1 MVSRKLA
8 IHLFLTILVLVVA
21 AACSR
26 GGEIVRPTSTP
37 TLAATATPGGAPDGS
52 KLPTPSVTM
61 VAIPT
66 PSLVTAPSPAPVA
79 TPSTTR
85 VAVPSPTPAD
95 VTRPTPV
102 AVPTPTLVAVPS
114 PTLVVFP
121 TPTPLGVST
130 PTRVA
135 VSRPTPVSGP
145 VDGYLAVAPSV
156 LRSNAT
162 ESISVSLFSRG
173 RPASGE
179 VVLTLLSK
187 GVPVSS
193 ATGFI
198 RGQGNVDVHVP
209 SVADGVYELAVEGPG
224 FSTSQELQV
233 ESRTVLFLETDKP
246 VYKPGQTVNIRVL
259 TLDPE
264 LKPVVGH
271 VVVEAQD
278 AKGIKIFRKTTTSD
292 EYGMTTLEL
301 PLSTEPNLGVWK
313 LKAFSGKREA
323 QLDIRVE
330 EYVLPKYDVDVDLP
344 RSWILTNE
352 PITGAVS
359 SEYSFGRPVK
369 GEATIVATR
378 YVGTWEQYASVV
390 EQLDGTT
397 TFELPAPG
405 YVAGVPGARGMGNV
419 QLQVSVRERSTG
431 YVESTTQ
438 LITVAASP
446 LSLQVIPE
454 SNVFKPGLPFS
465 FLVVTETPD
474 NQPLSEDVSVRIQY
488 TDQDLHR
495 MTEMTEEVTTQDGK
509 ALLTV
514 TPPSDAVAFTLEA
527 LAGGGHASLTVNAG
541 YSPSGSFIHL
551 EQVSDGPLPVG
562 DVAEFHVAA
571 TREAGNFYF
580 EVLSRGMVVF
590 SDYSPEPTIRFTVT
604 PLMAPGARLLV
615 YQILPTSEVAAD
627 YLPFSVEAAYPHE
640 VTVGFG
646 ENEVRPGDEV
656 DINVQTQG
664 AARVG
669 LVAVDRSVYILAEN
683 RLNLQQVFSELERLY
698 QQPQV
703 ELHEARPIYNVYA
716 RGASETFEDAG
727 VIVMT
732 NQNVPDGKEFRQPR
746 ITATPAAMSAQAGVV
761 EKVVETVVVER
772 PVTRTEKVTEDSY
785 EQSANDLAEVQR
797 VRQFFPETWLWTDLI
812 TDQSGHGTVDVIAPD
827 TITTWKLRA
836 VGMSRE
842 HGLGISEAELTVF
855 QEFFLQVDL
864 PFSAVRGEELP
875 VRVALYNYLDSPQEI
890 FVDLEA
896 TDDFDLLDEA
906 QKVVTVQGNEIGG
919 ATFTIRPIT
928 PGMAPLKVT
937 ARSAA
942 AADAVIKELLIKPEG
957 AARETVDNLVLSA
970 GNTQTVDATI
980 PSSAIADSGRVHV
993 AVTGSYLTQS
1003 IEGLEQLLKM
1013 PFGCGEQNMILF
1025 APNVFVA
1032 RYLKETGQIKPEVM
1046 ARAENLMITGY
1057 QRELTYRRSD
1067 GSFSAFGDNDAQGS
1081 LWLTAFVL
1089 KTFAQADGL
1098 IYIDPGVL
1106 EGASDWIVRH
1116 QKGDGS
1122 FEPVGFLH
1130 HQELLGGLHGKNAL
1144 TAFVTVALLEAGQH
1158 SAAAKAVRY
1167 LEGQVDSIEDAYGMA
1182 ITTYAL
1188 ELSDS
1193 PSAGVAYDRLM
1204 GMAQIDDDG
1213 LHWGDSPA
1221 PMPLPITPKDGP
1233 RRPIRP
1239 QPHQQSAAI
1248 ETTAYA
1254 TLALLEH
1261 GDRTNASS
1269 STRWLV
1275 TRRNSSGG
1283 FGSTQDTVVGLQS
1296 LTEFSVAS
1304 VADVDMTI
1312 TLSAGSW
1319 QREVRITGENAD
1331 VLQMIE
1337 VPEHGALEIAA
1348 HGKGEA
1354 VVQVVRRFNLPEIEQ
1369 ATRQVFDITVD
1380 YGTDH
1385 VKVDDLITV
1394 SVNVRFTPFEQI
1406 EAGMVVLD
1414 IAVPTGFAPVADSI
1428 EALVDGTPRLKRFDV
1443 AGRKVILYLEDL
1455 LPNESITLEF
1465 AARAM
1470 HPVRAKAITSEV
1482 YSYYNPDMRG
1492 ESLGGAITVVEGG

>member
-1 MVSRKLA
+1 MVTWKLA
-8 IHLFLTILVLVVA
+8 TRISLVILILIFA

-26 GGEIVRPTSTP
+26 EAQPTGLTSTP
-37 TLAATATPGGAPDGS
+37 TLDSTATPGG
-52 KLPTPSVTM
+52 TPAV
-61 VAIPT
+61 
-66 PSLVTAPSPAPVA
+66 SPALTPV
-79 TPSTTR
+79 
-85 VAVPSPTPAD
+85 
-95 VTRPTPV
+95 TPV
-102 AVPTPTLVAVPS
+102 AV
-114 PTLVVFP
+114 
-121 TPTPLGVST
+121 
-130 PTRVA
+130 TR
-135 VSRPTPVSGP
+135 PKPVTGP

-156 LRSNAT
+156 LRSNAV
-162 ESISVSLFSRG
+162 ESVSVSLFSRG
-173 RPASGE
+173 RPASGN
-179 VVLTLLSK
+179 VMVALLSN
-187 GVPVSS
+187 GVPVSKAS
-193 ATGFI
+193 GFI
-198 RGQGNVDVHVP
+198 EGQGSLDVKVP
-209 SVADGVYELAVEGPG
+209 ALADGVYELAVEGPG
-224 FSTSQELQV
+224 FSASQELQV

-292 EYGMTTLEL
+292 DYGMTTLEL

-313 LKAFSGKREA
+313 LTAFSGNRKT
-323 QLDIRVE
+323 QLDIRVD
-330 EYVLPKYDVDVDLP
+330 EYVLPKYDVAVDLP
-344 RSWILTNE
+344 KSWILANE

-369 GEATIVATR
+369 GEVTITATR
-378 YVGTWEQYASVV
+378 YVGRWEEYASVV

-405 YVAGVPGARGMGNV
+405 YVAGVPGAGGLGNV
-419 QLQVSVRERSTG
+419 QLQITVRERSTG

-438 LITVAASP
+438 LITVAATP

-488 TDQDLHR
+488 ADKELDTFKER
-495 MTEMTEEVTTQDGK
+495 TEEVTTQDGK

-514 TPPSDAVAFTLEA
+514 TPPPDAVAFTLEA
-527 LAGGGHASLTVNAG
+527 WADEGHASLTINAG

-551 EQVSDGPLPVG
+551 EQVSDGPLQVG
-562 DVAEFHVAA
+562 DVVEFHVAA
-571 TREAGNFYF
+571 TKEGGNFYY

-590 SDYSPEPTIRFTVT
+590 SDYSAEPTIRFTVT
-604 PLMAPGARLLV
+604 PLMAPEARVLV
-615 YQILPTSEVAAD
+615 YQILPNSEVAAD

-640 VTVGFG
+640 VAVAFG

-664 AARVG
+664 EARVG

-698 QQPQV
+698 QLPQV
-703 ELHEARPIYNVYA
+703 ELHEGRSLSNVST
-716 RGASETFEDAG
+716 RGAKETFQDAG
-727 VIVMT
+727 VVVMT
-732 NQNVPDGKEFRQPR
+732 NQLVPEGREYLPPFMTVIVEKPVTR
-746 ITATPAAMSAQAGVV
+746 V
-761 EKVVETVVVER
+761 EKVVETVVVEKQ
-772 PVTRTEKVTEDSY
+772 VTRVESRDGSTK
-785 EQSANDLAEVQR
+785 SASDLAEVQR
-797 VRQFFPETWLWTDLI
+797 VRRFFPETWLWTDLM
-812 TDQSGHGTVDVIAPD
+812 TDQSGIGTVGVTAPD
-827 TITTWKLRA
+827 SITTWKLRA

-864 PFSAVRGEELP
+864 PFSAVRGEEFP
-875 VRVALYNYLDSPQEI
+875 VRVALYNYLDTPQEI
-890 FVDLEA
+890 FVDLEP
-896 TDDFDLLDEA
+896 TDDFELLDEA
-906 QKVVTVQGNEIGG
+906 QKVVTVPGNDIGG
-919 ATFTIRPIT
+919 ATFTIRPKT

-937 ARSAA
+937 ARSAV
-942 AADAVIKELLIKPEG
+942 AADAVIKELLIRPEG
-957 AARETVDNLVLSA
+957 VARESVDNLVLSA
-970 GNTQTVDATI
+970 GDIQTVDATI
-980 PSSAIADSGRVHV
+980 PSNAIADSGRVHV
-993 AVTGSYLTQS
+993 AVTGNYLTQS
-1003 IEGLEQLLKM
+1003 IDGLERLLKM
-1013 PFGCGEQNMILF
+1013 PFGCGEQNMVLF

-1032 RYLKETGQIKPEVM
+1032 RYLQETGQIKPKVM

-1106 EGASDWIVRH
+1106 DDAAEWIVRH

-1122 FEPVGFLH
+1122 FEPAGFLH

-1144 TAFVTVALLEAGQH
+1144 TAYVAVALLEAGQH

-1167 LEGQVDSIEDAYGMA
+1167 LEGQIVGIEDAYGMA

-1188 ELSDS
+1188 ELAGS
-1193 PSAGVAYDRLM
+1193 PSAGTAYDSLM
-1204 GMAQIDDDG
+1204 GMAMVDDDG

-1221 PMPLPITPKDGP
+1221 PSPLPVTPKDGP
-1233 RRPIRP
+1233 DRPIRP

-1261 GDRTNASS
+1261 GDRSNASS
-1269 STRWLV
+1269 SIRWLV

-1283 FGSTQDTVVGLQS
+1283 FGSTQDTVVGLQA
-1296 LTEFSVAS
+1296 LTEFSVGS

-1312 TLSAGSW
+1312 VLSAGSW

-1337 VPEHGALEIAA
+1337 VPEHGALDISAS
-1348 HGKGEA
+1348 GKGEA
-1354 VVQVVRRFNLPEIEQ
+1354 VVQVVRRFNLPEVEQ
-1369 ATRQVFDITVD
+1369 AARQVFDITVD

-1414 IAVPTGFAPVADSI
+1414 IAVPTGFAPVTDSI
-1428 EALVDGTPRLKRFDV
+1428 ETLVEETARLKRFDV
-1443 AGRKVILYLEDL
+1443 AGRKVILYVEDL
-1455 LPNESITLEF
+1455 LPEESITLEF
-1465 AARAM
+1465 AARAV
-1470 HPVRAKAITSEV
+1470 HPVRAKATTSEV

-1492 ESLGGAITVVEGG
+1492 ESLGGAITVEEGG

>member
-1 MVSRKLA
+1 MVTWKLA
-8 IHLFLTILVLVVA
+8 TRLSLVILILIFA

-26 GGEIVRPTSTP
+26 EAQPTGPTSTP
-37 TLAATATPGGAPDGS
+37 TLDSTATPGGTPDDPR
-52 KLPTPSVTM
+52 L
-61 VAIPT
+61 
-66 PSLVTAPSPAPVA
+66 
-79 TPSTTR
+79 
-85 VAVPSPTPAD
+85 
-95 VTRPTPV
+95 RPTPV
-102 AVPTPTLVAVPS
+102 KPVAV
-114 PTLVVFP
+114 T
-121 TPTPLGVST
+121 
-130 PTRVA
+130 
-135 VSRPTPVSGP
+135 RPTPVSGP

-156 LRSNAT
+156 LRSNST
-162 ESISVSLFSRG
+162 ESVSVSLFSRG
-173 RPASGE
+173 RPASGN
-179 VVLTLLSK
+179 VIVALLSNR
-187 GVPVSS
+187 VPVSKAS
-193 ATGFI
+193 GLI
-198 RGQGNVDVHVP
+198 EGQGSLEVQVP
-209 SVADGVYELAVEGPG
+209 ALEDGVYELAVEGPG
-224 FSTSQELQV
+224 FSASQELLV

-246 VYKPGQTVNIRVL
+246 VYKPGQTVNIRVF

-292 EYGMTTLEL
+292 DYGMTTLEL

-313 LKAFSGKREA
+313 LTAFSGNRKT

-330 EYVLPKYDVDVDLP
+330 EYVLPKYDVAVDLP
-344 RSWILTNE
+344 RSWILANE

-359 SEYSFGRPVK
+359 SEYSYGRPVK
-369 GEATIVATR
+369 GEVTITATR
-378 YVGTWEQYASVV
+378 YVGRWEEYASVI
-390 EQLDGTT
+390 EQLDGAT

-405 YVAGVPGARGMGNV
+405 YVAGVPGAGGLGNV
-419 QLQVSVRERSTG
+419 QLRVTVHERNTG

-438 LITVAASP
+438 LITVAATP

-488 TDQDLHR
+488 ADKELDTFKER
-495 MTEMTEEVTTQDGK
+495 TEEVTTQDGK

-514 TPPSDAVAFTLEA
+514 TPPPDAVAFTLEA
-527 LAGGGHASLTVNAG
+527 WAKEGHASLTINAG

-551 EQVSDGPLPVG
+551 EQVSDGPLQVG
-562 DVAEFHVAA
+562 DVVEFHVAA
-571 TREAGNFYF
+571 TKEAGNFYF

-590 SDYSPEPTIRFTVT
+590 SDYSAVPTIRFTVT
-604 PLMAPGARLLV
+604 PLMAPEARLLV
-615 YQILPTSEVAAD
+615 YQILPNSEVAAD
-627 YLPFSVEAAYPHE
+627 YLPFSVEAAYPHAVAVE
-640 VTVGFG
+640 FG
-646 ENEVRPGDEV
+646 EAEVRPGDEV

-664 AARVG
+664 EARVG

-698 QQPQV
+698 ELPQV
-703 ELHEARPIYNVYA
+703 ELHEGRSLSNVST
-716 RGASETFEDAG
+716 RGAKETFQDAG
-727 VIVMT
+727 VVVMT
-732 NQNVPDGKEFRQPR
+732 NQLVPEGREYLPR
-746 ITATPAAMSAQAGVV
+746 VMTVIV
-761 EKVVETVVVER
+761 EKVVETVVVEKQ
-772 PVTRTEKVTEDSY
+772 VTRVESIDGSTK
-785 EQSANDLAEVQR
+785 SASDLAEVQR
-797 VRQFFPETWLWTDLI
+797 VRRFFPETWLWTDLM
-812 TDQSGHGTVDVIAPD
+812 TDQSGHGTVGVTAPD
-827 TITTWKLRA
+827 SITTWKLRA

-864 PFSAVRGEELP
+864 PFSAIRGEELP
-875 VRVALYNYLDSPQEI
+875 VRVALYNYLDTPQEI
-890 FVDLEA
+890 FVDLEQTA
-896 TDDFDLLDEA
+896 DFELLDEA
-906 QKVVTVQGNEIGG
+906 QKVVTVPGNDIGG
-919 ATFTIRPIT
+919 ATFTIRPKT
-928 PGMAPLKVT
+928 PGIAPLKVT

-942 AADAVIKELLIKPEG
+942 AADAVIKELLIRPEG
-957 AARETVDNLVLSA
+957 VARESVDNLVLSA
-970 GNTQTVDATI
+970 GDIQTVDATI
-980 PSSAIADSGRVHV
+980 PSNAIADSGRVHV
-993 AVTGSYLTQS
+993 AVTGNYLTQS
-1003 IEGLEQLLKM
+1003 IDGLERLLKM

-1032 RYLKETGQIKPEVM
+1032 RYLQDTGQIKPEVM

-1106 EGASDWIVRH
+1106 DDAAEWIVRH

-1144 TAFVTVALLEAGQH
+1144 TAYVAVALLEAGQH
-1158 SAAAKAVRY
+1158 SAAAKAVRF
-1167 LEGQVDSIEDAYGMA
+1167 LEGQIVGIEDAYGMA

-1188 ELSDS
+1188 ELADS
-1193 PSAGVAYDRLM
+1193 PSAGAAYDRLM
-1204 GMAQIDDDG
+1204 GMALVDDDG
-1213 LHWGDSPA
+1213 LHWGDSPTQT
-1221 PMPLPITPKDGP
+1221 PLPITPKDGP
-1233 RRPIRP
+1233 PRAIRP

-1254 TLALLEH
+1254 TLALLEY
-1261 GDRTNASS
+1261 GDRSNASS
-1269 STRWLV
+1269 SIRWLV

-1296 LTEFSVAS
+1296 LTEFSAAAT
-1304 VADVDMTI
+1304 ADVDMTVV
-1312 TLSAGSW
+1312 LSAGSW
-1319 QREVRITGENAD
+1319 QREVSITGENAD
-1331 VLQMIE
+1331 VLQMFE
-1337 VPEHGALEIAA
+1337 VPEHGALDISAN
-1348 HGKGEA
+1348 GKGEV
-1354 VVQVVRRFNLPEIEQ
+1354 VVQVVRRFNLPEVEQ
-1369 ATRQVFDITVD
+1369 AARQVFEINVD

-1414 IAVPTGFAPVADSI
+1414 IAVPTGFAPVTDSI
-1428 EALVDGTPRLKRFDV
+1428 ESLVDETPRLKRYDI
-1443 AGRKVILYLEDL
+1443 AGRKVILYVEDL
-1455 LPNESITLEF
+1455 LPEESITLEF
-1465 AARAM
+1465 AARAV
-1470 HPVRAKAITSEV
+1470 HPVRAKATTSEV
-1482 YSYYNPDMRG
+1482 YSYYNPDMRA
-1492 ESLGGAITVVEGG
+1492 ESLAGAITVEDGG

>member
-1 MVSRKLA
+1 MVSWKLVTR
-8 IHLFLTILVLVVA
+8 LSLVILILIFA

-26 GGEIVRPTSTP
+26 EGETTVPTSTSTSP
-37 TLAATATPGGAPDGS
+37 PTATPVVTPDD
-52 KLPTPSVTM
+52 TPSPLPPVTT
-61 VAIPT
+61 VAVPT
-66 PSLVTAPSPAPVA
+66 A
-79 TPSTTR
+79 TR
-85 VAVPSPTPAD
+85 VAVATPTIGTVTTPSPTSVLTQTPM
-95 VTRPTPV
+95 VTPSPTTV
-102 AVPTPTLVAVPS
+102 ATIPTTQVAVPS
-114 PTLVVFP
+114 PTLVPVP
-121 TPTPLGVST
+121 TPTLVTIPT
-130 PTRVA
+130 PTSA
-135 VSRPTPVSGP
+135 PLSKPTPVSGP

-156 LRSNAT
+156 LRSNAV
-162 ESISVSLFSRG
+162 ESVSVSLFSRG
-173 RPASGE
+173 RPASGN
-179 VVLTLLSK
+179 VMVALLSN
-187 GVPVSS
+187 GVPVSKAS
-193 ATGFI
+193 GLI
-198 RGQGNVDVHVP
+198 EGQGSLNVKVP
-209 SVADGVYELAVEGPG
+209 AIADGVYELAVEGPG
-224 FSTSQELQV
+224 FSASQELQV

-259 TLDPE
+259 ILDPE

-271 VVVEAQD
+271 VAVEAQD
-278 AKGIKIFRKTTTSD
+278 AKGIKVFRKATSSD
-292 EYGMTTLEL
+292 EYGMATLEL
-301 PLSTEPNLGVWK
+301 PLSNEPNLGVWK
-313 LKAFSGKREA
+313 LEAFSGNRVA

-330 EYVLPKYDVDVDLP
+330 EYVLPKYDVAVDLP
-344 RSWILTNE
+344 RSWILANE

-378 YVGTWEQYASVV
+378 YVGIWEEYASVV
-390 EQLDGTT
+390 QQLDGTA

-419 QLQVSVRERSTG
+419 QLHVTVRERSTG

-438 LITVAASP
+438 LITVAATP

-454 SNVFKPGLPFS
+454 SNTFKPGLPFS

-474 NQPLSEDVSVRIQY
+474 NKPLSEDVSVRVQY
-488 TDQDLHR
+488 ADKELDTFKEK
-495 MTEMTEEVTTQDGK
+495 TEQVTTQAGK

-514 TPPSDAVAFTLEA
+514 TPPPDAVAFTLEA
-527 LAGGGHASLTVNAG
+527 WAKEAHASLSVNAG

-551 EQVSDGPLPVG
+551 EQVSDGPLQVG
-562 DVAEFHVAA
+562 DVVEFHVAA
-571 TREAGNFYF
+571 TKEAGNFYF

-604 PLMAPGARLLV
+604 PLMAPEARLLV

-640 VTVGFG
+640 VAVAFG
-646 ENEVRPGDEV
+646 EDEVRPGDEV
-656 DINVQTQG
+656 DIDVQTQG
-664 AARVG
+664 EARVG

-683 RLNLQQVFSELERLY
+683 RLNLQQVFNELERLY
-698 QQPQV
+698 QLPQV
-703 ELHEARPIYNVYA
+703 ELHEARPIFDVYT
-716 RGASETFEDAG
+716 RGAKDTFEDAG

-732 NQNVPDGKEFRQPR
+732 NQNVPEGKEYRQPR
-746 ITATPAAMSAQAGVV
+746 PTAMPMAVMLAAAKVVV
-761 EKVVETVVVER
+761 EKEVTQVEALDGNT
-772 PVTRTEKVTEDSY
+772 K
-785 EQSANDLAEVQR
+785 SAGDLAEVQR
-797 VRQFFPETWLWTDLI
+797 VRQFFPETWLWTDLF
-812 TDQSGHGTVDVIAPD
+812 TDQSGHGTVGVTAPD
-827 TITTWKLRA
+827 SITTWMLRA
-836 VGMSRE
+836 VGISKE

-864 PFSAVRGEELP
+864 PYSAIRGEELP
-875 VRVALYNYLDSPQEI
+875 VRVALYNYLDTPQEI
-890 FVDLEA
+890 FVDLEP

-906 QKVVTVQGNEIGG
+906 QKVVTVPGNDIGG
-919 ATFTIRPIT
+919 ATFTIRPKK

-942 AADAVIKELLIKPEG
+942 AADAVIKELLIRPEG
-957 AARETVDNLVLSA
+957 VARETVDNLVLSA
-970 GNTQTVDATI
+970 GDSQTVDATI
-980 PSSAIADSGRVHV
+980 PSNAIADSGRVHV

-1003 IEGLEQLLKM
+1003 IDGLERLLQM

-1032 RYLKETGQIKPEVM
+1032 RYLQETGQIKPEVM

-1067 GSFSAFGDNDAQGS
+1067 GSFSAFGDNDTQGS

-1089 KTFAQADGL
+1089 KTFAEADGL
-1098 IYIDPGVL
+1098 IYIDQRVL
-1106 EGASDWIVRH
+1106 ENAADWIVRH
-1116 QKGDGS
+1116 QNGDGS
-1122 FEPVGFLH
+1122 FDPVGFLH
-1130 HQELLGGLHGKNAL
+1130 HQELLGGLQGKNAL
-1144 TAFVTVALLEAGQH
+1144 TAYVAVALLEAGQH

-1167 LEGQVDSIEDAYGMA
+1167 LEGQVAGIEDDYGMA

-1188 ELSDS
+1188 ELAGS
-1193 PSAGVAYDRLM
+1193 PSAGAAYDRLM
-1204 GMAQIDDDG
+1204 GMATVDDDG
-1213 LHWGDSPA
+1213 LHWGEGPA
-1221 PMPLPITPKDGP
+1221 PMPLPITPKDGAP
-1233 RRPIRP
+1233 RPIQP
-1239 QPHQQSAAI
+1239 QPHQQSAVI

-1261 GDRTNASS
+1261 GDRANASS

-1275 TRRNSSGG
+1275 TRRNSFGG
-1283 FGSTQDTVVGLQS
+1283 FGSTQDTVVGLQA
-1296 LTEFSVAS
+1296 LTEFSAAS

-1319 QREVRITGENAD
+1319 QREVSITGENAD

-1337 VPEHGALEIAA
+1337 VPKHGALDISAN
-1348 HGKGEA
+1348 GKGEA
-1354 VVQVVRRFNLPEIEQ
+1354 VVQVVRRFNLPEVEQ
-1369 ATRQVFDITVD
+1369 ETRQVFDIDVD

-1394 SVNVRFTPFEQI
+1394 SVNVRFTPLEQI

-1414 IAVPTGFAPVADSI
+1414 IAVPTGFAPVTDSI
-1428 EALVDGTPRLKRFDV
+1428 ESLVEETPRLKRFDI

-1455 LPNESITLEF
+1455 LPNESISLEF
-1465 AARAM
+1465 AARAV
-1470 HPVRAKAITSEV
+1470 HPVRAKATTSEV

-1492 ESLGGAITVVEGG
+1492 ESLGGAITVEEGG

>member
-1 MVSRKLA
+1 MVTWKLA
-8 IHLFLTILVLVVA
+8 TRISLVILILIFV

-26 GGEIVRPTSTP
+26 DGENTDPTSTP
-37 TLAATATPGGAPDGS
+37 TLDSTATPGG
-52 KLPTPSVTM
+52 TPAV
-61 VAIPT
+61 
-66 PSLVTAPSPAPVA
+66 SPALTPV
-79 TPSTTR
+79 
-85 VAVPSPTPAD
+85 
-95 VTRPTPV
+95 TPV
-102 AVPTPTLVAVPS
+102 AVT
-114 PTLVVFP
+114 
-121 TPTPLGVST
+121 
-130 PTRVA
+130 
-135 VSRPTPVSGP
+135 RPTPVSGP

-156 LRSNAT
+156 LRSNAV
-162 ESISVSLFSRG
+162 ESVSVSLFSRG
-173 RPASGE
+173 RPASGN
-179 VVLTLLSK
+179 VMVALLSN
-187 GVPVSS
+187 GVPVSKAS
-193 ATGFI
+193 GFVE
-198 RGQGNVDVHVP
+198 GQGSLDIQVP
-209 SVADGVYELAVEGPG
+209 VLDDGVYELAVEGSG
-224 FSTSQELQV
+224 FSASQELQV

-313 LKAFSGKREA
+313 LTAVSGNRKT

-330 EYVLPKYDVDVDLP
+330 EYVLPKYDVAVDLP
-344 RSWILTNE
+344 KSWILANE

-369 GEATIVATR
+369 GEVTITATR
-378 YVGTWEQYASVV
+378 YVGRWEEYASVV

-419 QLQVSVRERSTG
+419 QLQVTVHERNTG

-438 LITVAASP
+438 LITVAATP

-454 SNVFKPGLPFS
+454 SNTFKPGLPFS

-488 TDQDLHR
+488 ADKELDTFKER
-495 MTEMTEEVTTQDGK
+495 TEEVTTQDGK

-527 LAGGGHASLTVNAG
+527 WVDEGHASLTINAG
-541 YSPSGSFIHL
+541 YSPSGSFIHI
-551 EQVSDGPLPVG
+551 EQVSDGPLRVG

-571 TREAGNFYF
+571 TKEAGNFYF

-590 SDYSPEPTIRFTVT
+590 SDYSAEPTIRFTVT
-604 PLMAPGARLLV
+604 PLMAPEARVLV

-627 YLPFSVEAAYPHE
+627 YLPFSVEAVYPHE
-640 VTVGFG
+640 VAVAFG

-664 AARVG
+664 EARVG

-698 QQPQV
+698 QLPQV
-703 ELHEARPIYNVYA
+703 ELHEARPIFDVYT
-716 RGASETFEDAG
+716 RGAKDTFEDAG

-732 NQNVPDGKEFRQPR
+732 NQNVPEGKEYRQPR
-746 ITATPAAMSAQAGVV
+746 PTAMPMAVMLAAAKVVV
-761 EKVVETVVVER
+761 EKEVTQVEALDGDT
-772 PVTRTEKVTEDSY
+772 K
-785 EQSANDLAEVQR
+785 SAGDLAEVQR
-797 VRQFFPETWLWTDLI
+797 VRQFFPETWLWTGLF
-812 TDQSGHGTVDVIAPD
+812 TDRSGHGTVGVTAPD
-827 TITTWKLRA
+827 SITTWMLRA
-836 VGMSRE
+836 VGISKV

-864 PFSAVRGEELP
+864 PYSAIRGEELP
-875 VRVALYNYLDSPQEI
+875 VRVALYNYLDTPQEI
-890 FVDLEA
+890 FVDLEP
-896 TDDFDLLDEA
+896 TDDFDLLDDA
-906 QKVVTVQGNEIGG
+906 QKVVTVPGNDIGG
-919 ATFTIRPIT
+919 ATFTIRPKT

-937 ARSAA
+937 ARSTA
-942 AADAVIKELLIKPEG
+942 AADAVIKELLIRPEG
-957 AARETVDNLVLSA
+957 VARETVENLVLSA
-970 GNTQTVDATI
+970 GDSQTVAATI
-980 PSSAIADSGRVHV
+980 PSSAVADSGRVHV
-993 AVTGSYLTQS
+993 AVTGNYLTQS
-1003 IEGLEQLLKM
+1003 IDGLEKLLKM

-1032 RYLKETGQIKPEVM
+1032 RYLQETGQIKPEVM

-1067 GSFSAFGDNDAQGS
+1067 GSFSAFGNNDAQGS

-1106 EGASDWIVRH
+1106 EMAAEWIVRH
-1116 QKGDGS
+1116 QKADGS

-1130 HQELLGGLHGKNAL
+1130 HQELLGGLQGKNAL
-1144 TAFVTVALLEAGQH
+1144 TAYVAVALLEAGQH
-1158 SAAAKAVRY
+1158 SAATNAVRY
-1167 LEGQVDSIEDAYGMA
+1167 LEGQVAGIEDAYGMA

-1188 ELSDS
+1188 ELAGS
-1193 PSAGVAYDRLM
+1193 PSAGDAYDRLM
-1204 GMAQIDDDG
+1204 GMSQVDDDG

-1221 PMPLPITPKDGP
+1221 PTPLPITPKDEP
-1233 RRPIRP
+1233 PRPIRP

-1261 GDRTNASS
+1261 GDRSNASS
-1269 STRWLV
+1269 SIRWLV

-1304 VADVDMTI
+1304 VADVDMTVV
-1312 TLSAGSW
+1312 LSAGSW

-1337 VPEHGALEIAA
+1337 VPEHGALDISAS
-1348 HGKGEA
+1348 GKGEA
-1354 VVQVVRRFNLPEIEQ
+1354 VVQVVRRFNLPEVEQ
-1369 ATRQVFDITVD
+1369 AARQVFDITVD

-1414 IAVPTGFAPVADSI
+1414 IAVPTGFAPVTDSI
-1428 EALVDGTPRLKRFDV
+1428 ESLVEETPRLKRFDI
-1443 AGRKVILYLEDL
+1443 AGRKVILYVEDL
-1455 LPNESITLEF
+1455 LPEESLTLEF
-1465 AARAM
+1465 AARAV
-1470 HPVRAKAITSEV
+1470 HPVRAKATTSEV

-1492 ESLGGAITVVEGG
+1492 ESLGGAITVEAGG

>member
-1 MVSRKLA
+1 MSR
-8 IHLFLTILVLVVA
+8 
-21 AACSR
+21 SR
-26 GGEIVRPTSTP
+26 SSRTAFTSWR
-37 TLAATATPGGAPDGS
+37 L
-52 KLPTPSVTM
+52 K
-61 VAIPT
+61 
-66 PSLVTAPSPAPVA
+66 
-79 TPSTTR
+79 
-85 VAVPSPTPAD
+85 
-95 VTRPTPV
+95 
-102 AVPTPTLVAVPS
+102 
-114 PTLVVFP
+114 
-121 TPTPLGVST
+121 
-130 PTRVA
+130 
-135 VSRPTPVSGP
+135 
-145 VDGYLAVAPSV
+145 
-156 LRSNAT
+156 
-162 ESISVSLFSRG
+162 
-173 RPASGE
+173 
-179 VVLTLLSK
+179 
-187 GVPVSS
+187 
-193 ATGFI
+193 
-198 RGQGNVDVHVP
+198 
-209 SVADGVYELAVEGPG
+209 GPG
-224 FSTSQELQV
+224 FSASQQLQV

-246 VYKPGQTVNIRVL
+246 VYKPGQTVNIRAL
-259 TLDPE
+259 LLDPE
-264 LKPVVGH
+264 LKPVAGPIVA
-271 VVVEAQD
+271 VEAQD
-278 AKGIKIFRKTTTSD
+278 AKGIKIFRKATSAD
-292 EYGMTTLEL
+292 GYGMATLAL

-313 LKAFSGKREA
+313 LTAFSGNRKT

-330 EYVLPKYDVDVDLP
+330 EYVLPKYDVAVDLP
-344 RSWILTNE
+344 KSWILANE

-359 SEYSFGRPVK
+359 SEYSYGRPVK
-369 GEATIVATR
+369 GEATITATR
-378 YVGTWEQYASVV
+378 YVGRWEEYASVV
-390 EQLDGTT
+390 QQLDGTM

-419 QLQVSVRERSTG
+419 QLHVTVRERSTG

-438 LITVAASP
+438 LITVAATP

-454 SNVFKPGLPFS
+454 SNTFKPGLPFS

-488 TDQDLHR
+488 ADKELDKFNEK
-495 MTEMTEEVTTQDGK
+495 TEQVTTQNGK
-509 ALLTV
+509 TLLTV

-527 LAGGGHASLTVNAG
+527 WAKEAHASLTINAG
-541 YSPSGSFIHL
+541 YSPSRSFVHL
-551 EQVSDGPLPVG
+551 EQVSDGPLRVG

-571 TREAGNFYF
+571 TNEAGNFYF

-604 PLMAPGARLLV
+604 PLMAPEARLLV

-627 YLPFSVEAAYPHE
+627 YLPFSVEAIYPHE
-640 VTVGFG
+640 VEVAFG
-646 ENEVRPGDEV
+646 ENEVRPGEAV
-656 DINVQTQG
+656 DIDVQTQG
-664 AARVG
+664 EARVG

-683 RLNLQQVFSELERLY
+683 RLNLQQVFNELEHLY
-698 QQPQV
+698 QLPQV
-703 ELHEARPIYNVYA
+703 ELHEARPIFDVYA
-716 RGASETFEDAG
+716 RGAKDTFEDAG

-732 NQNVPDGKEFRQPR
+732 NQNVPEGKEYRQPR
-746 ITATPAAMSAQAGVV
+746 PTAMPMAVAAQAGVAEKVV
-761 EKVVETVVVER
+761 EKVVLER
-772 PVTRTEKVTEDSY
+772 AVTRTEKVVEGSSK
-785 EQSANDLAEVQR
+785 QSDTDLAEVQR
-797 VRQFFPETWLWTDLI
+797 VRQFFPETWLWTDLM
-812 TDQSGHGTVDVIAPD
+812 TDQSGHGTVGVTAPD
-827 TITTWKLRA
+827 SITTWQLRA
-836 VGMSRE
+836 VGMSKE

-864 PFSAVRGEELP
+864 PFSAIRGEELP
-875 VRVALYNYLDSPQEI
+875 VRVALYNYLDTPQEI

-906 QKVVTVQGNEIGG
+906 QKVVTVPGNDIGG
-919 ATFTIRPIT
+919 ATFTIRPKK

-942 AADAVIKELLIKPEG
+942 AADAVIKELLIRPEG
-957 AARETVDNLVLSA
+957 VARETVDNLVLSA
-970 GNTQTVDATI
+970 GDSQTVDATI
-980 PSSAIADSGRVHV
+980 PSNAIEDSGRVHV

-1003 IEGLEQLLKM
+1003 IDGLERLLQM

-1032 RYLKETGQIKPEVM
+1032 RYLQETGQIKPEIM
-1046 ARAENLMITGY
+1046 AKAENLMITGY

-1106 EGASDWIVRH
+1106 DDAAEWIVRH

-1144 TAFVTVALLEAGQH
+1144 TAYVAVALLEAGQH

-1167 LEGQVDSIEDAYGMA
+1167 LEGQVAGIEDVYGMA

-1188 ELSDS
+1188 ELADS
-1193 PSAGVAYDRLM
+1193 PSAGAAYDRLM
-1204 GMAQIDDDG
+1204 GMATVDDDG
-1213 LHWGDSPA
+1213 LHWGEGPA
-1221 PMPLPITPKDGP
+1221 PMPLPITPKDGAP
-1233 RRPIRP
+1233 RPIQP

-1261 GDRTNASS
+1261 GDRANASS

-1296 LTEFSVAS
+1296 LTEFSAAAT
-1304 VADVDMTI
+1304 ADVDMTVV
-1312 TLSAGSW
+1312 LSAGSW
-1319 QREVRITGENAD
+1319 QREVSITGENAD

-1337 VPEHGALEIAA
+1337 VPEHGALEISAS
-1348 HGKGEA
+1348 GKGEA
-1354 VVQVVRRFNLPEIEQ
+1354 VVQVVRRFNLPEVEQ
-1369 ATRQVFDITVD
+1369 AARQVFDITVD

-1394 SVNVRFTPFEQI
+1394 SVDVRFTPLEQI

-1414 IAVPTGFAPVADSI
+1414 IAVPTGFAPVNGFDR
-1428 EALVDGTPRLKRFDV
+1428 VPRR
-1443 AGRKVILYLEDL
+1443 
-1455 LPNESITLEF
+1455 
-1465 AARAM
+1465 
-1470 HPVRAKAITSEV
+1470 
-1482 YSYYNPDMRG
+1482 
-1492 ESLGGAITVVEGG
+1492 

>member
-1 MVSRKLA
+1 MVTWKLA
-8 IHLFLTILVLVVA
+8 TRISLVILILIFA

-26 GGEIVRPTSTP
+26 EAQPTGLTSTP
-37 TLAATATPGGAPDGS
+37 TLDSTAIPGGRPD
-52 KLPTPSVTM
+52 V
-61 VAIPT
+61 
-66 PSLVTAPSPAPVA
+66 SPALTPV
-79 TPSTTR
+79 
-85 VAVPSPTPAD
+85 
-95 VTRPTPV
+95 TPV
-102 AVPTPTLVAVPS
+102 AV
-114 PTLVVFP
+114 
-121 TPTPLGVST
+121 
-130 PTRVA
+130 TR
-135 VSRPTPVSGP
+135 PKPVSGP

-156 LRSNAT
+156 LRSNAV
-162 ESISVSLFSRG
+162 ESVSVSLFSRG
-173 RPASGE
+173 RPASGN
-179 VVLTLLSK
+179 VMVALLSK
-187 GVPVSS
+187 GVPVSKAS
-193 ATGFI
+193 GLI
-198 RGQGNVDVHVP
+198 EGQGSLEVRVP
-209 SVADGVYELAVEGPG
+209 VLDDGVYELAVEGPG
-224 FSTSQELQV
+224 FSASQELQV

-278 AKGIKIFRKTTTSD
+278 AKGIKIFRKATTSD
-292 EYGMTTLEL
+292 DYGMTTLEL

-313 LKAFSGKREA
+313 LTAFSGNRKT

-330 EYVLPKYDVDVDLP
+330 EYVLPKYDVAVDLP
-344 RSWILTNE
+344 KSWILANE

-359 SEYSFGRPVK
+359 SEYSYGRPVK
-369 GEATIVATR
+369 GEVTITATR
-378 YVGTWEQYASVV
+378 YVGRWEEYASIV
-390 EQLDGTT
+390 EQLDGTA

-419 QLQVSVRERSTG
+419 QLHVTVRERSTG

-438 LITVAASP
+438 LITVAATP

-454 SNVFKPGLPFS
+454 SNTFKPGLPFS

-474 NQPLSEDVSVRIQY
+474 NRPLSEGVSVRVQY
-488 TDQDLHR
+488 ADKDLDSLAER
-495 MTEMTEEVTTQDGK
+495 SEEVTTQDGK

-527 LAGGGHASLTVNAG
+527 WAKEAHASLAINAG

-551 EQVSDGPLPVG
+551 EQVSDGPLRVG
-562 DVAEFHVAA
+562 DVVEFHVAA
-571 TREAGNFYF
+571 TKEAGNFYF
-580 EVLSRGMVVF
+580 EILSRGMVVF
-590 SDYSPEPTIRFTVT
+590 SDYSAEPTIRFTVT
-604 PLMAPGARLLV
+604 PLMAPEARVLV

-627 YLPFSVEAAYPHE
+627 YLPFSVEAVYPHD
-640 VTVGFG
+640 VAVGFG

-664 AARVG
+664 EARVG
-669 LVAVDRSVYILAEN
+669 LVAVDQSVYILAEN
-683 RLNLQQVFSELERLY
+683 RLNLQQVFNELERLY
-698 QQPQV
+698 QLPQV
-703 ELHEARPIYNVYA
+703 ELHEARPIFDVYT
-716 RGASETFEDAG
+716 RGAKETFKDAG

-732 NQNVPDGKEFRQPR
+732 NQLVPEGREYLPR
-746 ITATPAAMSAQAGVV
+746 VMTVIV
-761 EKVVETVVVER
+761 EKVVETVVVEKQ
-772 PVTRTEKVTEDSY
+772 VTRVESRDGSRK
-785 EQSANDLAEVQR
+785 SASDLAEVQR
-797 VRQFFPETWLWTDLI
+797 VRQFFPETWLWTDII
-812 TDQSGHGTVDVIAPD
+812 TDQSGHGTVGVTAPD
-827 TITTWKLRA
+827 SITTWKLRA

-864 PFSAVRGEELP
+864 PFSAVRGEEFP
-875 VRVALYNYLDSPQEI
+875 VRVALYNYLDTPQKI

-906 QKVVTVQGNEIGG
+906 QKVVTVPGNDIGG
-919 ATFTIRPIT
+919 ATFTIRPRK

-942 AADAVIKELLIKPEG
+942 AADAVIKELLIRPEG
-957 AARETVDNLVLSA
+957 VARESVDNLVLSA
-970 GNTQTVDATI
+970 GDIQTVDATI
-980 PSSAIADSGRVHV
+980 PSGAVADSGRVHV

-1003 IEGLEQLLKM
+1003 IEGLEKLLKM

-1032 RYLKETGQIKPEVM
+1032 RYLQETGQIKPEVM

-1067 GSFSAFGDNDAQGS
+1067 GSFSAFGNNDAQGS

-1106 EGASDWIVRH
+1106 EMAAEWIVRH
-1116 QKGDGS
+1116 QNGDGS
-1122 FEPVGFLH
+1122 FDPVGFLH
-1130 HQELLGGLHGKNAL
+1130 HQELLGGLKGKNAL
-1144 TAFVTVALLEAGQH
+1144 TAYVAIALLEAGQH
-1158 SAAAKAVRY
+1158 SAATNAVRY
-1167 LEGQVDSIEDAYGMA
+1167 LEGQIVGIEDAYGMA

-1188 ELSDS
+1188 ELAGR
-1193 PSAGVAYDRLM
+1193 PSAGAAYDRLM
-1204 GMAQIDDDG
+1204 GMAMVDDDG
-1213 LHWGDSPA
+1213 LYWGDSPTQT
-1221 PMPLPITPKDGP
+1221 PLPITPKDEP
-1233 RRPIRP
+1233 PRPIRP

-1261 GDRTNASS
+1261 GDRANASS

-1312 TLSAGSW
+1312 VLSAGSW

-1337 VPEHGALEIAA
+1337 VPEHGALDISAS
-1348 HGKGEA
+1348 GKGEA
-1354 VVQVVRRFNLPEIEQ
+1354 VVQMVRRFNLSEVEQ

-1394 SVNVRFTPFEQI
+1394 SANVRFTPLEQV

-1414 IAVPTGFAPVADSI
+1414 IAVPTGFAPVTDSI
-1428 EALVDGTPRLKRFDV
+1428 EALVDETPRLKRYDI
-1443 AGRKVILYLEDL
+1443 AGRKVILYVEDL
-1455 LPNESITLEF
+1455 LPDESITLEF
-1465 AARAM
+1465 AARAV
-1470 HPVRAKAITSEV
+1470 HPVRAKATTSEV

-1492 ESLGGAITVVEGG
+1492 ESLGGAITVEEGG

>member
-1 MVSRKLA
+1 MVTWKLA
-8 IHLFLTILVLVVA
+8 TRLSLVILILIFA

-26 GGEIVRPTSTP
+26 EAQPTGPTSTP
-37 TLAATATPGGAPDGS
+37 TLDSTATPGGTPDDPR
-52 KLPTPSVTM
+52 L
-61 VAIPT
+61 
-66 PSLVTAPSPAPVA
+66 
-79 TPSTTR
+79 
-85 VAVPSPTPAD
+85 
-95 VTRPTPV
+95 RPTPV
-102 AVPTPTLVAVPS
+102 TPVAV
-114 PTLVVFP
+114 
-121 TPTPLGVST
+121 
-130 PTRVA
+130 TR
-135 VSRPTPVSGP
+135 PKPVSGP

-156 LRSNAT
+156 LRSNAV
-162 ESISVSLFSRG
+162 ESVSVSLFSRG
-173 RPASGE
+173 RPASGN
-179 VVLTLLSK
+179 VMVALLSN
-187 GVPVSS
+187 GVPVSKAS
-193 ATGFI
+193 GLI
-198 RGQGNVDVHVP
+198 EGQGSLEVQVP
-209 SVADGVYELAVEGPG
+209 ALEDGVYELVVEGPG

-278 AKGIKIFRKTTTSD
+278 AKGIKVFRKATSSD
-292 EYGMTTLEL
+292 DYGMTTLEL

-313 LKAFSGKREA
+313 LTAFSGNRKT

-330 EYVLPKYDVDVDLP
+330 EYVLPKYDVAVDLP
-344 RSWILTNE
+344 RSWILANE

-359 SEYSFGRPVK
+359 SEYSYGRPVK
-369 GEATIVATR
+369 GEATITATR
-378 YVGTWEQYASVV
+378 YVGRWEEYASVV

-405 YVAGVPGARGMGNV
+405 CVAGVPGARGMGNV
-419 QLQVSVRERSTG
+419 QLQVTVHERNTG

-438 LITVAASP
+438 LITVAATP

-488 TDQDLHR
+488 ADKELDTFKER
-495 MTEMTEEVTTQDGK
+495 TEEVTTQDGK

-514 TPPSDAVAFTLEA
+514 TPPPDAVAFTLEA
-527 LAGGGHASLTVNAG
+527 WAKEGHASLTINAG

-551 EQVSDGPLPVG
+551 EQVSDGPLQVG
-562 DVAEFHVAA
+562 DVVEFHVAA
-571 TREAGNFYF
+571 TKEAGNFYF

-590 SDYSPEPTIRFTVT
+590 SDYSAVPTIRFTVT
-604 PLMAPGARLLV
+604 PLMAPEARLLV
-615 YQILPTSEVAAD
+615 YQILPNSEVAAD
-627 YLPFSVEAAYPHE
+627 YLPFSVEAAYPHD

-646 ENEVRPGDEV
+646 EREVRPGDEI

-664 AARVG
+664 EARVG

-698 QQPQV
+698 QLPQV
-703 ELHEARPIYNVYA
+703 ELHEGRSLSNVST
-716 RGASETFEDAG
+716 RGAKETFKDAG

-732 NQNVPDGKEFRQPR
+732 NQLVPEGREYLPR
-746 ITATPAAMSAQAGVV
+746 VMTVIV
-761 EKVVETVVVER
+761 EKVVETVVVEKQ
-772 PVTRTEKVTEDSY
+772 VTRVESRDGSK
-785 EQSANDLAEVQR
+785 QSDTDLAEVQR
-797 VRQFFPETWLWTDLI
+797 VRRFFPETWLWTDLM
-812 TDQSGHGTVDVIAPD
+812 TDQSGHGTVGVIAPD
-827 TITTWKLRA
+827 SITTWKLRA

-864 PFSAVRGEELP
+864 PFSAIRGEELP
-875 VRVALYNYLDSPQEI
+875 VRVALYNYLDTPQEI
-890 FVDLEA
+890 FVDLEP
-896 TDDFDLLDEA
+896 TDDFELLDEA
-906 QKVVTVQGNEIGG
+906 QKVVTIPGNDIGG
-919 ATFTIRPIT
+919 ATFTIRPKK

-942 AADAVIKELLIKPEG
+942 AADAVIKELLIRPEG
-957 AARETVDNLVLSA
+957 VARETVENLVLSA
-970 GNTQTVDATI
+970 GDSQTVDTTI
-980 PSSAIADSGRVHV
+980 PSSAVADSGRVHV

-1003 IEGLEQLLKM
+1003 IEGLEKLLKM

-1032 RYLKETGQIKPEVM
+1032 RYLQETGQIKPEVM

-1106 EGASDWIVRH
+1106 DDAAEWIVRH

-1144 TAFVTVALLEAGQH
+1144 TAYVAVALLEAGQH
-1158 SAAAKAVRY
+1158 SAAAKAVRF
-1167 LEGQVDSIEDAYGMA
+1167 LEGQIVGIEDAYGMA

-1188 ELSDS
+1188 ELADS
-1193 PSAGVAYDRLM
+1193 PSAGAAYDRLM
-1204 GMAQIDDDG
+1204 GMAMVDDDG
-1213 LHWGDSPA
+1213 LHWGDSPS
-1221 PMPLPITPKDGP
+1221 PIPLPITPKDGP

-1261 GDRTNASS
+1261 GDRSNASS
-1269 STRWLV
+1269 SARWLV

-1296 LTEFSVAS
+1296 LTEFSAAAT
-1304 VADVDMTI
+1304 ADVDMTVV
-1312 TLSAGSW
+1312 LSAGSW
-1319 QREVRITGENAD
+1319 QREVSITGENAD
-1331 VLQMIE
+1331 VLQMFE
-1337 VPEHGALEIAA
+1337 VPEHGALDISAN
-1348 HGKGEA
+1348 GKGEA
-1354 VVQVVRRFNLPEIEQ
+1354 VVQVVRRFNLPEVEQ
-1369 ATRQVFDITVD
+1369 AARQVFDITVD

-1394 SVNVRFTPFEQI
+1394 SVDVRFTPLEQI

-1414 IAVPTGFAPVADSI
+1414 IAVPTGFAPVTDSI
-1428 EALVDGTPRLKRFDV
+1428 ESLVDETPRLKRFDV
-1443 AGRKVILYLEDL
+1443 AGRKVILYVEDL
-1455 LPNESITLEF
+1455 LPDESITLEF
-1465 AARAM
+1465 AARAV
-1470 HPVRAKAITSEV
+1470 HPVRAKATTSEV

-1492 ESLGGAITVVEGG
+1492 ESLGGAITVEEGG